1 MRQKLILAMVLVAAT
16 SAAMAA
22 NMYRWVDSDGKV
34 HYTDT
39 PPPATAKK
47 VEQKN
52 LGGNY
57 IEADDLP
64 YASRLA
70 AQRFPVT
77 VYATDCGAPC
87 SDARELLKKRGV
99 PYTLRNPEQRDV
111 ENALK
116 KLLGGSLQVPVLV
129 IGNSAPLRGYEAGA
143 WNSALDAAGYPSSV
157 PQRNPTKSTPTAG
170 KDQQPAITPEKGSPS
185 APSLP

>member
-1 MRQKLILAMVLVAAT
+1 MVMVAAM
-16 SAAMAA
+16 SAATAA
-22 NMYRWVDSDGKV
+22 NMYRWVDSHGNV

-39 PPPATAKK
+39 PPPPTAKK

-70 AQRFPVT
+70 AQKFPAT
-77 VYATDCGAPC
+77 LYATDCGAPC
-87 SDARELLKKRGV
+87 NNARELLKKRGV
-99 PYTLRNPEQRDV
+99 PYTLRNPAQEDAAD
-111 ENALK
+111 ALR
-116 KLLGGSLQVPVLV
+116 KLLGGTLEVPVLV
-129 IGNSAPLRGYEAGA
+129 VGNAAPLRGYEAGA

-157 PQRNPTKSTPTAG
+157 PQRNPPKSPPTSG
-170 KDQQPAITPEKGSPS
+170 KDQQPTNIPEKGSLS
-185 APSLP
+185 APSSP